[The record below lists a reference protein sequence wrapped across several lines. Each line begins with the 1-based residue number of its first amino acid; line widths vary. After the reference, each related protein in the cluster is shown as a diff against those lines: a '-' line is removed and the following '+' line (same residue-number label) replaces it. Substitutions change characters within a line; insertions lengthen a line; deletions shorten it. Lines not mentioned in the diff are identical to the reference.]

1 MIKRTR
7 RDSPARQAIV
17 ALLALL
23 VVGCQPADA
32 GLQPTVEA
40 LQATIAAQRTIIA
53 AMEAADAKAT
63 RSPSPS
69 NTVAP
74 QPTVSLPTPRPVST
88 VQRPPTATPSPLPTA
103 TPTASP
109 TATPIPDATVGE
121 ALTNL
126 RDGPGVGFE
135 ILAEVAG
142 GTPLEV
148 LGKSADGEW
157 IRVRIPEGLDGWM
170 FHLPV
175 RLNISLNAVP
185 IVQ

>member
-1 MIKRTR
+1 MIKCLR
-7 RDSPARQAIV
+7 RGSCVRQAV
-17 ALLALL
+17 GALLAVLI
-23 VVGCQPADA
+23 VGCQPADA
-32 GLQPTVEA
+32 LRPTVEA
-40 LQATIAAQRTIIA
+40 LQATIAAQRGIIA
-53 AMEAADAKAT
+53 TLEAAPAKAT
-63 RSPSPS
+63 SVPSPR

-88 VQRPPTATPSPLPTA
+88 VQRPPTATPSPPPTA

-109 TATPIPDATVGE
+109 TATSIPDASVGE

-126 RDGPGVGFE
+126 RSGPGIGYE
-135 ILAEVAG
+135 IIAEVAG

-157 IRVRIPEGLDGWM
+157 LRVRVPEGLEGWM

-175 RLNISLNAVP
+175 RLNISLDAVP
-185 IVQ
+185 IVR